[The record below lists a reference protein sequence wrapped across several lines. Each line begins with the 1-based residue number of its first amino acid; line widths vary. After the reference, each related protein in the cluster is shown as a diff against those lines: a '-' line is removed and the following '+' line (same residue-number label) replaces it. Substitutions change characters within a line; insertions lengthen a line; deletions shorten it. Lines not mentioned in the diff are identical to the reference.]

1 MGPDAVRER
10 GLGLRAR
17 MALFSTLMMTAA
29 VLILATVVTTVFS
42 AGLRH
47 GTDELLA
54 QDMETL
60 RSLLMLN
67 DVGRVELFSLAP
79 EELANDE
86 LTKNIR
92 FVVRDPT
99 GAVLLVSPA
108 LTGVT
113 LPLRKAVNQSPYDAQ
128 LHNERVRLKQAT
140 LTLTEG
146 ALSRTVVVQTV
157 RSIQP
162 FIAQE
167 ERLRWLLWGLLPVPI
182 VLVALG
188 SWLVATAS
196 LRPVNQMVTTVR
208 DMSAHALDRRLPTG
222 LNDEVGRLAAT
233 FNLLLERLE
242 RSFQSLTRFTADAS
256 HELRSPLTALRTQ
269 GEIALGRVRTPAEY
283 QQVVGSML
291 EEIGRLEQ
299 MVDRLLKLAR
309 GDAGLVSLAPR
320 ELHLK
325 RYLAEWIE
333 RYSALAEEKRVS
345 FELQG
350 PAETIAADP
359 AILDHAIAN
368 LLDNAIRHSPA
379 GGRIVIETWA
389 TPQTVA
395 IAICDQG
402 PGIPHA
408 ERERVFDR
416 FVRLDT
422 ARTGTGA
429 GLGLA
434 MVKWACALHQG
445 HVAIEDTAHGH
456 CLIVTLPRRT

>member
-1 MGPDAVRER
+1 MAPDAARVR

-17 MALFSTLMMTAA
+17 IALFSTLMMAAA
-29 VLILATVVTTVFS
+29 VLVLATLVATVFS

-54 QDMETL
+54 QDVETL
-60 RSLLMLN
+60 RSLLLLN
-67 DVGRVELFSLAP
+67 DAGRVELFSLTP
-79 EELANDE
+79 ENIVNDE

-92 FVVRDPT
+92 FVVRDT
-99 GAVLLVSPA
+99 AGAVLLASPA
-108 LTGVT
+108 LTGIA
-113 LPLRKAVNQSPYDAQ
+113 LPLKQGANQSPYDVQ
-128 LHNERVRLKQAT
+128 LYNERVRLKQVT
-140 LTLTEG
+140 LALTEG
-146 ALSRTVVVQTV
+146 ALSRTVVVQAV

-167 ERLRWLLWGLLPVPI
+167 QRLRWLLWGLLPIPI
-182 VLVALG
+182 VLVGLG
-188 SWLVATAS
+188 SWFVATAS
-196 LRPVNQMVTTVR
+196 LRPVNRMVTAVR

-269 GEIALGRVRTPAEY
+269 GEIALARVRTPMEY
-283 QQVVGSML
+283 QQVLGGML
-291 EEIGRLEQ
+291 EEIGRLEK
-299 MVDRLLKLAR
+299 MIDRLLKLAR

-320 ELHLK
+320 KLHLK
-325 RYLAEWIE
+325 RYLAEWVE
-333 RYSALAEEKRVS
+333 RYSALAEEKHLT
-345 FELQG
+345 FDLQG
-350 PAETIAADP
+350 PAETINADP
-359 AILDHAIAN
+359 AIIDHAIAN

-379 GGRIVIETWA
+379 GGRIVIETRA
-389 TPQTVA
+389 TPQTVK

-416 FVRLDT
+416 FVRLDV

-445 HVAIEDTAHGH
+445 QVAVEDAAHGH

>member
-1 MGPDAVRER
+1 MAPDAARVH

-17 MALFSTLMMTAA
+17 IALFSTLMMAAA
-29 VLILATVVTTVFS
+29 VLVLATLVATVFS

-54 QDMETL
+54 QDVETL
-60 RSLLMLN
+60 RSLLLLN
-67 DVGRVELFSLAP
+67 DAGRVELFSLTP
-79 EELANDE
+79 ENIVNDE

-92 FVVRDPT
+92 FVVRDT
-99 GAVLLVSPA
+99 AGAVLLASPA
-108 LTGVT
+108 LTGIA
-113 LPLRKAVNQSPYDAQ
+113 LPLKQGANQSPYDVQ
-128 LHNERVRLKQAT
+128 LYNERVRLKQVT
-140 LTLTEG
+140 LALTEG
-146 ALSRTVVVQTV
+146 ALSRTVVVQAV

-167 ERLRWLLWGLLPVPI
+167 QRLRWLLWGLLPIPI
-182 VLVALG
+182 VLVGLG
-188 SWLVATAS
+188 SWFVATAS
-196 LRPVNQMVTTVR
+196 LRPVNRMVTAVR

-269 GEIALGRVRTPAEY
+269 GEIALARVRTPMEY
-283 QQVVGSML
+283 QQVLGGML
-291 EEIGRLEQ
+291 EEIGRLEK
-299 MVDRLLKLAR
+299 MIDRLLKLAR

-320 ELHLK
+320 KLHLK
-325 RYLAEWIE
+325 RYLAEWVE
-333 RYSALAEEKRVS
+333 RYSALAEEKHLT
-345 FELQG
+345 FDLQG
-350 PAETIAADP
+350 PAETINADP
-359 AILDHAIAN
+359 AIIDHAIAN

-379 GGRIVIETWA
+379 GGRIVIETRA
-389 TPQTVA
+389 TPQTVK

-416 FVRLDT
+416 FVRLDV

-445 HVAIEDTAHGH
+445 QVAVEDAAHGH

>member
-1 MGPDAVRER
+1 MAPDAARVH

-17 MALFSTLMMTAA
+17 IALFSTLMMAAA
-29 VLILATVVTTVFS
+29 VLVLATLVATVFS

-54 QDMETL
+54 QDVETL
-60 RSLLMLN
+60 RSLLLLN
-67 DVGRVELFSLAP
+67 DAGRVELFSLTP
-79 EELANDE
+79 ENIVNDE

-92 FVVRDPT
+92 FVVRDT
-99 GAVLLVSPA
+99 AGAVLLASPA
-108 LTGVT
+108 LTGIA
-113 LPLRKAVNQSPYDAQ
+113 LPLKQGANQSPYDVQ
-128 LHNERVRLKQAT
+128 LYNERVRLKQVT
-140 LTLTEG
+140 LALTEG
-146 ALSRTVVVQTV
+146 ALSRTVVVQAV

-167 ERLRWLLWGLLPVPI
+167 QRLRWLLWGLLPIPI
-182 VLVALG
+182 VLVGLG
-188 SWLVATAS
+188 SWFVATAS
-196 LRPVNQMVTTVR
+196 LRPVNRMVTAVR

-269 GEIALGRVRTPAEY
+269 GEIALARVRTPMEY
-283 QQVVGSML
+283 QQVLGGML

-299 MVDRLLKLAR
+299 MIDRLLKLAR

-320 ELHLK
+320 KLHLK
-325 RYLAEWIE
+325 RYLAEWVE
-333 RYSALAEEKRVS
+333 RYSALAEEKHLT
-345 FELQG
+345 FDLQG
-350 PAETIAADP
+350 PAETINADP
-359 AILDHAIAN
+359 AIIDHAIAN

-379 GGRIVIETWA
+379 GGRIVIETRA
-389 TPQTVA
+389 TPQTVK

-416 FVRLDT
+416 FVRLDV

-445 HVAIEDTAHGH
+445 QVAVEDAAHGH